1 MGLDLNKYLISSETK
16 IFEKPERII
25 EISEKIIGNEFLLK
39 AIMENECC
47 FYLDSQLIRSN
58 IFYFKG
64 RVLKSSI
71 KNWQSENIEVYVLYF
86 DGDINKIKHIS
97 DSRIVSWAFV
107 IDEKMKR
114 LIDKKGYGALYQ

>member
-1 MGLDLNKYLISSETK
+1 MGIDLNKYLISSETK
-16 IFEKPERII
+16 IFAKPERII

-39 AIMENECC
+39 AIMENELC
-47 FYLDSQLIRSN
+47 FHLDSQLIISN

-64 RVLKSSI
+64 RILKSSI

-86 DGDINKIKHIS
+86 DDDINKIKHIS
-97 DSRIVSWAFV
+97 DFRIISWAFV

-114 LIDKKGYGALYQ
+114 LVDKKGYGALYQ